1 MTEPTLRDLTEA
13 DLEWLAQAER
23 DLFGAG
29 AWSAALIREDYRWGS
44 NRYRGIEINGE
55 LVAYAIYGFE
65 GDAFH
70 LLNIAVLPAH
80 RRAGLGRLLFD
91 EFLAEAQRLGAADVW
106 LEVAVDNEAARAM
119 YESYGFEQ
127 VRMRPRYYQPGD
139 IDAVVMRK
147 IMRPFTPQP
156 PLPPAS
162 AS

>member
-1 MTEPTLRDLTEA
+1 M
-13 DLEWLAQAER
+13 
-23 DLFGAG
+23 
-29 AWSAALIREDYRWGS
+29 
-44 NRYRGIEINGE
+44 
-55 LVAYAIYGFE
+55 
-65 GDAFH
+65 
-70 LLNIAVLPAH
+70 LPAH

-162 AS
+162 AP